1 MPDTDEGATDST
13 GFRGTA
19 ESDYGTRSGDELEG
33 STEPIQYEGIY
44 PSVLHLLYTNIPLP
58 TGKKGGTEPNGP
70 GRAAEPNGST
80 GSGEAAELNAGTGSR
95 GTAESD
101 IMAQGLVTSLKAVQ
115 NLYNTKQAH
124 SSQTG

>member
-1 MPDTDEGATDST
+1 MPDTEEGATDGT

-19 ESDYGTRSGDELEG
+19 ESDDGTRSGDELEG

-70 GRAAEPNGST
+70 GGAAEPNGST

-101 IMAQGLVTSLKAVQ
+101 DGTRPGDKLEGSTEPI
-115 NLYNTKQAH
+115 
-124 SSQTG
+124 